1 MLDFLVCSCQKDPG
15 RIQYPPFSQTSPIY
29 NSNVMEQEP
38 FGDSLDEW
46 LVRPETVNLSQQPR
60 IQNACNY

>member
-1 MLDFLVCSCQKDPG
+1 MLDFSVCSCHKAPG
-15 RIQYPPFSQTSPIY
+15 RIQYPPFGQTSSIY

-46 LVRPETVNLSQQPR
+46 LVRSETVNLSQQPR